1 MKAEIIRLN
10 LISPLYYTEETGAD
24 PFVSPKEEGEFIFC
38 FELEPLKALEFESG
52 PADFPQSPVFRGKA
66 ASPGEGTGSASTDSA
81 GRVEKPALPAGNYL
95 FSQVRDAAGRQE
107 IAEMAA
113 EIQQEGLWQRLKP
126 GTRIYLRRLF
136 EDNKEVTQLFRPYT
150 EEG

>member
-10 LISPLYYTEETGAD
+10 LISPLYYTEKTGAD
-24 PFVSPKEEGEFIFC
+24 PFAPPNEEGEFIFC
-38 FELEPLKALEFESG
+38 FELEPSKALEFESD
-52 PADFPQSPVFRGKA
+52 PADFPQTPVFSGKA
-66 ASPGEGTGSASTDSA
+66 ASPGEGAGSASAGPA
-81 GRVEKPALPAGNYL
+81 GREGKPALPAGRYL
-95 FSQVRDAAGRQE
+95 FSQVRDVAGRQE

-136 EDNKEVTQLFRPYT
+136 EDDKGVTQLFRPY
-150 EEG
+150 EDN